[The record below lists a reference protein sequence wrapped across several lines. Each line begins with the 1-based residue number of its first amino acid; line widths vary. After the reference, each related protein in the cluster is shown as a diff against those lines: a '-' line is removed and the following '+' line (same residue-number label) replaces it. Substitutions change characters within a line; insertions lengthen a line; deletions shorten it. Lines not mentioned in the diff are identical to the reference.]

1 MVVFLTTSSGCYCC
15 AATYNEIRV
24 KRVGGGLVEESLAIK
39 NKLTIRD
46 RLDKWGYTGDT
57 LCVFCWGCIESKD
70 HLFFVCP
77 LARRIWVSCWIS
89 GSLIQV
95 CWTKQRTTRAKAIKR
110 KLLIQNIYK
119 LTWHFAR
126 HKPHFPIL
134 ETTDFVEIENFLFNV
149 CRKKKLKIECLPIQK
164 KIK

>member
-57 LCVFCWGCIESKD
+57 LCVFCRGCIESKD

-89 GSLIQV
+89 GSLIPV

-110 KLLIQNIYK
+110 KLLIQNIDK
-119 LTWHFAR
+119 LTMKSAR
-126 HKPHFPIL
+126 HKSRWSIL
-134 ETTDFVEIENFLFNV
+134 ATANFAEIKIFLHKV
-149 CRKKKLKIECLPIQK
+149 CRK
-164 KIK
+164 